1 MMTSL
6 YSGKEFAL
14 DWHSFRDVPFQDS
27 AYNRLSSYSL
37 HHASN
42 FVLLKLFK
50 EVCLCVHAYP
60 S

>member
-50 EVCLCVHAYP
+50 EGP
-60 S
+60 I